1 MKKKIMSILLSC
13 LMAFG
18 AGTPIHAEELTGVSS
33 PESILPDRSVEEQN
47 EETDPTAY
55 QDETLIDT
63 DQVQQD
69 FSDESFPN
77 EIFTDDAFPG
87 DSVPDGSFPEE
98 ELLSDMT
105 VSSVESH
112 VPGLPPSIDAVLE
125 RLRERAGTEDLLS
138 SVGASA
144 DTASAFSSLANC
156 IASKDTYDHDYNQHY
171 ILFEDES
178 AISWYI
184 YYDPENVRLE
194 FYTKYTAT
202 DDHEIIVEMFI
213 YKNMPSEVTLRIHEY
228 LNEDDEDPYDIFVC
242 RIPEP
247 ASYIGNETFTF
258 SLDKSSMSAS
268 INAAGQKTCNLILQ
282 LAFAGW
288 NVLVPVSGETLQ
300 SLGFSSFGGSK
311 QASLSAPVITGFYN
325 SVKGADLRW
334 SKVTGATDYAIYRK
348 RSSEG
353 TVLVGYVNSDCLQF
367 YDTDIQKDC
376 WGRVYVY
383 YIVPLKDSLPGPK
396 SNEVTL
402 QRLAP
407 MKFTSLTSSSAGQ
420 VSLKWACT
428 VSSNKANGYEIQY
441 AASKADLSNRSGSFK
456 KISVDGRNNLSK
468 TITGLSKTTTYYF
481 RVRCYVNY
489 THSVTG
495 KLTKT
500 WSQYSDV
507 LSIKPTGSASAAKTY
522 RALLIGN
529 SDYREYEENL
539 NGPKY
544 TTQAMK
550 GMLKNY
556 GYSSV
561 TVKENLTASQII
573 SNIRSAFSKASSDDV
588 SLFFFDGHG
597 ETSTG
602 ALEGVDGRSVYLS
615 TLANTLKEVPGKVV
629 IILENCGSGGGVY
642 KAGNSANGA
651 EPALNGSSGETSEL
665 APGGSSVYGES
676 GPGFDSDEAEFDPEL
691 FNRQVIDAFAAVDPG
706 LEASDNT
713 EDLLSD
719 GSLLPQAGLGEL
731 RNSKFLVLTATTRN
745 EESWEFSQ
753 DGSSIWGG
761 ALTRAITEASG
772 CTFPTGSYKGP
783 ITADTNKDKKLTL
796 HELFTYVKPRVTEM
810 VRKLKAVQ
818 HVSCYPEN
826 SSGVIMIK
834 S

>member
-13 LMAFG
+13 FMAFG
-18 AGTPIHAEELTGVSS
+18 TGNPIHAEELTGVSS
-33 PESILPDRSVEEQN
+33 PESILPDSSVEEQTAD
-47 EETDPTAY
+47 TDYTAY
-55 QDETLIDT
+55 QDEMLIDT
-63 DQVQQD
+63 DQVQPD
-69 FSDESFPN
+69 FSDEAFPN
-77 EIFTDDAFPG
+77 EIFSFPG
-87 DSVPDGSFPEE
+87 DSIPNGSFPEE

-105 VSSVESH
+105 VSSDESH
-112 VPGLPPSIDAVLE
+112 VPGLPSSIDAVLE
-125 RLRERAGTEDLLS
+125 RLCARTASENLLS

-144 DTASAFSSLANC
+144 DAASAFSGLANY
-156 IASKDTYDHDYNQHY
+156 ITSKGTYNSDYGQYY
-171 ILFEDES
+171 IQFYDDES

-184 YYDPENVRLE
+184 YYDPQNVRLE
-194 FYTKYTAT
+194 FYTEYTAT
-202 DDHEIIVEMFI
+202 DDHEILVEMFI

-228 LNEDDEDPYDIFVC
+228 LKEDDEDPYDIFVC

-383 YIVPLKDSLPGPK
+383 YIVPMKDSLPGPK

-441 AASKADLSNRSGSFK
+441 AASKTDLSNRSGSFK

-468 TITGLSKTTTYYF
+468 TITCLSKTTTYYF

-495 KLTKT
+495 KQTKT

-597 ETSTG
+597 ETRTG

-761 ALTRAITEASG
+761 ALTRAITEAAG

-796 HELFTYVKPRVTEM
+796 HELFTYVKPCVTEM

-826 SSGVIMIK
+826 SNGVIMIK

>member
-18 AGTPIHAEELTGVSS
+18 AGNPIHAEELTGVSS
-33 PESILPDRSVEEQN
+33 PESILPDRSVEEQTA
-47 EETDPTAY
+47 ETDYAVY
-55 QDETLIDT
+55 QDEMRIDT
-63 DQVQQD
+63 DQVQPD
-69 FSDESFPN
+69 FSDEAFPN
-77 EIFTDDAFPG
+77 EIFTDDTFPG
-87 DSVPDGSFPEE
+87 DSAPDGSFPEE

-105 VSSVESH
+105 VSSDESH

-125 RLRERAGTEDLLS
+125 RLHARTASENLLS
-138 SVGASA
+138 SVGAST
-144 DTASAFSSLANC
+144 DTTSAFSGLANY
-156 IASKDTYDHDYNQHY
+156 ITSKGTYNSDYSQYY
-171 ILFEDES
+171 IQFYDDES

-194 FYTKYTAT
+194 FYTEYTAT

-213 YKNMPSEVTLRIHEY
+213 YKNMPSEVILRIHEY

-242 RIPEP
+242 RIPDP
-247 ASYIGNETFTF
+247 ASYKGSETFTF

-268 INAAGQKTCNLILQ
+268 INAAQQKTCNLILQ

-300 SLGFSSFGGSK
+300 SLGFASFGGNK

-334 SKVTGATDYAIYRK
+334 SKVIGATDYAIYRK

-367 YDTDIQKDC
+367 YDTDIQQDC

-407 MKFTSLTSSSAGQ
+407 MKFTSLTSSSTGQ

-441 AASKADLSNRSGSFK
+441 AVSKTDLSNRSGSFK

-539 NGPKY
+539 NGQKY

-642 KAGNSANGA
+642 KAGSAAGVTGSAVNRTSA
-651 EPALNGSSGETSEL
+651 ETGNLSADEASGET
-665 APGGSSVYGES
+665 GY
-676 GPGFDSDEAEFDPEL
+676 GFDPNEAAFDPEL
-691 FNRQVIDAFAAVDPG
+691 FNMQVIEAFAAVDPG

-761 ALTRAITEASG
+761 ALTRAITEAAG
-772 CTFPTGSYKGP
+772 CTFPSGSYKGP

-810 VRKLKAVQ
+810 VRKLKAIQ